1 MKRSIGTAM
10 LVIALTGFATLAEAQ
25 TASAP
30 PHYTVINLGTLG
42 GSQSNGYGGVT
53 NDGWVSGD
61 SYLPGDTTEHAVL
74 WRPPYTQNGA
84 MIDLGTLGGLNSGT
98 AWPQKN
104 THGLIVG
111 TAQGSKPDPLGE
123 YWNVAGVCVTSDGHC
138 TGYQNLEFGFR
149 WQNGVRTELPPL
161 CDRNKCGNNSSA
173 TGDNNLGQVV
183 GLAETGAKDPMCPT
197 SPTNQ
202 PNQPQQLVIH
212 AVVWGPRG
220 EVQKQLLPLEAKGD
234 DLSAA
239 LGIND
244 NGDVVGLSGT
254 CGTPDTYALGVHAVL
269 WRNGSVSDLGGLGG
283 AMNNAAIAINN
294 AGQIA
299 GISDPPGDTT
309 THAVLWQNGAMI
321 DLGTLPGDVLSMSQD
336 INAQGEVVG
345 LSCDANGNCRAF
357 LWDHG
362 MMIDLNSLV
371 PLSSPLYLYQAEGN
385 DFGEITGSAFPK
397 GNPQGSLAFL
407 AIPSPTGQIAGDSVR
422 RINLPENIRA
432 SLQRRLRLGHF
443 GDRATAQQ

>member
-1 MKRSIGTAM
+1 LSAAETFFSPGHSLPLGTIAAGKHSIEIEYSLTYNSGTAAASGDGFGFTYALVDPPPNVPEPSTWAMMLLGFAGLAFCGYRARVRPAPLKETQGDRRKHKGRHLKRPLSCGAAAKDCCLRAKLCPPLGDGQSAEEEGLNGRGKLMKRSIGQAM
-10 LVIALTGFATLAEAQ
+10 LMIALAGFATLAEAQ
-25 TASAP
+25 AVSWPP
-30 PHYTVINLGTLG
+30 PHYAVINLGTLG

-123 YWNVAGVCVTSDGHC
+123 YWNVADVCVTSDGHC

-149 WQNGVRTELPPL
+149 WQNGVMTELPPL
-161 CDRNKCGNNSSA
+161 CDRDKCGNSSA

-244 NGDVVGLSGT
+244 NSDVVGLSGT
-254 CGTPDTYALGVHAVL
+254 CGTPIPTR
-269 WRNGSVSDLGGLGG
+269 W
-283 AMNNAAIAINN
+283 
-294 AGQIA
+294 
-299 GISDPPGDTT
+299 
-309 THAVLWQNGAMI
+309 
-321 DLGTLPGDVLSMSQD
+321 
-336 INAQGEVVG
+336 
-345 LSCDANGNCRAF
+345 AF
-357 LWDHG
+357 T
-362 MMIDLNSLV
+362 
-371 PLSSPLYLYQAEGN
+371 PC
-385 DFGEITGSAFPK
+385 FGE
-397 GNPQGSLAFL
+397 
-407 AIPSPTGQIAGDSVR
+407 
-422 RINLPENIRA
+422 
-432 SLQRRLRLGHF
+432 
-443 GDRATAQQ
+443 TAQPPILGAWEA